1 MITLDKSIGA
11 NFCYAPWTNI
21 HINPQGKYK
30 VCCAASEV
38 LGDLRSESINELVK
52 STKLTDLKNDL
63 LNNEP
68 NLNCTI
74 CRRQELNSSSSERSW
89 YDNIAQNKPIN
100 LNSLNDYNVQNLDI
114 RWSTTCNLSCV
125 YCDAEASSQWA
136 ELKNLKNERLDYTTT
151 LPDILEFIQK
161 NKNTIR
167 NLGLL
172 GGEPLLQKENAHLLD
187 VIDNDV
193 NINVITNLSVPLE
206 KNKIF
211 HKLIEKNRVVWDV
224 SFETI
229 EEKFE
234 YVRHGSSWEL
244 IVNNIRFLQN
254 LIKDRPGHIIG
265 ITGQICV
272 YNALD
277 LSTVCKYFVDNN
289 FPQPRWNELTYP
301 SVLSVA
307 SLPNRFIKQS
317 IIELQ
322 KSAEFVHWHRQK
334 QMLNELAKNLN
345 LLDNQINNCSEL
357 IAWHQKQETEYWPKF
372 KYKFADLWPEYS

>member
-1 MITLDKSIGA
+1 
-11 NFCYAPWTNI
+11 
-21 HINPQGKYK
+21 
-30 VCCAASEV
+30 
-38 LGDLRSESINELVK
+38 
-52 STKLTDLKNDL
+52 
-63 LNNEP
+63 
-68 NLNCTI
+68 
-74 CRRQELNSSSSERSW
+74 
-89 YDNIAQNKPIN
+89 
-100 LNSLNDYNVQNLDI
+100 
-114 RWSTTCNLSCV
+114 V